1 MEVYDFSSYK
11 EYVLARVKAM
21 PRGGHGQF
29 MKMAKH
35 IGANPVVVSQVMKGD
50 RDFSEEQALRLA
62 DFFGLTTMESEYF
75 MRLVAMDKAGTHDLK
90 RFHREALAALKRQ
103 AHATK
108 NRVAAFQEL
117 DDSTKSIFYSDWIYG
132 AVRLLTTIEKFHT
145 ADAIAEHLDLSHS
158 RVNEIVEFLI
168 SVGLVKKEG
177 DHLEIGV
184 RSTHLDAQSRLVN
197 NHHRNWRI
205 RGLQALNTRTPDD
218 LFYTAPCTLSHD
230 DFMILRKE
238 MVEVIA
244 SLTRRVPNSEP
255 QTLACFNID
264 WFKA

>member
-1 MEVYDFSSYK
+1 MEVYDYSSYK
-11 EYVLARVKAM
+11 DYILARVKAM

-50 RDFSEEQALRLA
+50 RDFSDEQALRLT

-75 MRLVAMDKAGTHDLK
+75 MRMVALEKAGTHDLK
-90 RFHREALAALKRQ
+90 RFHRDALAALKRQ

-108 NRVAAFQEL
+108 NRVAAHQEL
-117 DDSTKSIFYSDWIYG
+117 DDSTKSVFYSDWIYS
-132 AVRLLTTIEKFHT
+132 AVRLLTTIEGYQT
-145 ADAIAEHLDLSHS
+145 ADAIAEHLDISHA
-158 RVNEIVEFLI
+158 RVNEIVEFLL
-168 SVGLVKKEG
+168 SVGLVRKEG
-177 DHLEIGV
+177 DRLAIGV
-184 RSTHLDAQSRLVN
+184 LSTHLDAQSRFVN

-218 LFYTAPCTLSHD
+218 LFYTAPCTLSQD

-238 MVEVIA
+238 MVQLMA
-244 SLTRRVPNSEP
+244 SLTKRVPNSEP
-255 QTLACFNID
+255 RTLACLNID